1 MIISQFMS
9 VTFTLHP
16 ALHSLTMLIKDLFAR
31 PGRMWAMRAR
41 WGRCG
46 RSILQ
51 VWLDATV
58 CPLGRC
64 TVMGDVV
71 GFLLTQGASAS
82 RKWLDAPESNMAH

>member
-16 ALHSLTMLIKDLFAR
+16 ALHSFTMLSNDLFVR
-31 PGRMWAMRAR
+31 PGRIWAMCAR
-41 WGRCG
+41 WGRLG
-46 RSILQ
+46 RSISQ

-82 RKWLDAPESNMAH
+82 RK

>member
-1 MIISQFMS
+1 MS

-31 PGRMWAMRAR
+31 PSRMWAMRVR
-41 WGRCG
+41 LGRLG

-71 GFLLTQGASAS
+71 GCLLTHGASVS
-82 RKWLDAPESNMAH
+82 RK